1 MKYYYKGQL
10 IRTSKNHKY
19 THAVIKAQGEKIIC
33 LGCSASKDGA
43 AKIKQKE
50 AGFHERIIANYEK
63 AIAALKDGRNGY
75 YHKDGRSE
83 IFVRFGKDSTIDY
96 YEKGIKSAKEELK
109 KIYKWEVVE
118 IESK

>member
-19 THAVIKAQGEKIIC
+19 THAVITAQGEKIIC

-50 AGFHERIIANYEK
+50 AGFHERRIANYEK

-83 IFVRFGKDSTIDY
+83 IYVFFGDNRTIDY
-96 YEKGIKSAKEELK
+96 YENGIKSDREELE
-109 KIYKWEVVE
+109 KIYKWQIVE
-118 IESK
+118 IESE